1 MLPADGGYKSDRRK
15 TGGLAKSEK
24 GERGKKIGD
33 FSNENRAGV
42 TALRGAP
49 KIGHGSRQSTIFYN
63 SKYTPWFVLCIFTL
77 FQLKRVIYT
86 SFHTLTRHFIQYLV
100 I

>member
-63 SKYTPWFVLCIFTL
+63 SKYTRCFFVYFY
-77 FQLKRVIYT
+77 VISVKT
-86 SFHTLTRHFIQYLV
+86 CDLHFISHFN
-100 I
+100 